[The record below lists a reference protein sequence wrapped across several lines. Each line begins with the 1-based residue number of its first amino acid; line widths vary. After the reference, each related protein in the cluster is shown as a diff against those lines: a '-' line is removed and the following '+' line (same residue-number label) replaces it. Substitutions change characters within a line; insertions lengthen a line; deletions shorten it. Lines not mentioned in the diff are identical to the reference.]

1 MIAGRMSEAKHPR
14 VVRGSMAAVYEEA
27 DKVAA
32 ASSAKKD
39 PYLWAEATS
48 AELKRVCSERMQI
61 PQSSNKFELR
71 KRKAIIHGPKIE
83 HVIWNSKL
91 MVPRCASYVVDTNLT
106 CENLKCIYDYM
117 YIWIQV
123 YMYACVFVSM

>member
-39 PYLWAEATS
+39 PYL
-48 AELKRVCSERMQI
+48 
-61 PQSSNKFELR
+61 
-71 KRKAIIHGPKIE
+71 
-83 HVIWNSKL
+83 
-91 MVPRCASYVVDTNLT
+91 
-106 CENLKCIYDYM
+106 
-117 YIWIQV
+117 
-123 YMYACVFVSM
+123 